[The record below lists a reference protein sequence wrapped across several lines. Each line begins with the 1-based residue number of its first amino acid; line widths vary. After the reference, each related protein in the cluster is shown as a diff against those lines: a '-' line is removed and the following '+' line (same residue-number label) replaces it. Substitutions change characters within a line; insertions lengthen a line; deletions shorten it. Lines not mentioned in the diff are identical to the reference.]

1 MHCYSSEMVLFQPG
15 IMPTRI
21 DTVWF
26 VLAQVIWPRLSER
39 VLRAIDGRDS
49 EMGSLSQSL
58 QDLYRV
64 RYSLT

>member
-1 MHCYSSEMVLFQPG
+1 MDIRVN
-15 IMPTRI
+15 
-21 DTVWF
+21 TVQIL
-26 VLAQVIWPRLSER
+26 LAQVIWRRLSER
-39 VLRAIDGRDS
+39 VLRAIGGRDS